1 MLVGLQMISVQGRA
15 YKLVSCYVLCYS
27 CYTDHCSHSFEDAPP
42 ATDDDLTQPPP
53 SSPPWITVEVELEN
67 LSGVYIAV
75 AVSSVVSIIWLI
87 LCIVAVRCC
96 LARQRAKL
104 LRGGTAPSTAPGA
117 PGMPPIPQPMV
128 ATVPQ
133 PAIAMVP
140 MGTACEPGYPTSA
153 QPPVVVDGYAIVATP
168 AVSAAEAQAQRRGS
182 ALFGWNADTT
192 ALAKEGPGR
201 KSERRSRDP
210 QVPALDKAN
219 LGDDQPPGPGSPVRV

>member
-1 MLVGLQMISVQGRA
+1 MAAVDGIQPQPYAKATGAFLV
-15 YKLVSCYVLCYS
+15 
-27 CYTDHCSHSFEDAPP
+27 
-42 ATDDDLTQPPP
+42 
-53 SSPPWITVEVELEN
+53 
-67 LSGVYIAV
+67 
-75 AVSSVVSIIWLI
+75 
-87 LCIVAVRCC
+87 
-96 LARQRAKL
+96 
-104 LRGGTAPSTAPGA
+104 
-117 PGMPPIPQPMV
+117 PPIPQPMV

-201 KSERRSRDP
+201 KSERRSREA
-210 QVPALDKAN
+210 QVPELDQKAI
-219 LGDDQPPGPGSPVRV
+219 LGNDQPPGPGSPPPSASSFCR